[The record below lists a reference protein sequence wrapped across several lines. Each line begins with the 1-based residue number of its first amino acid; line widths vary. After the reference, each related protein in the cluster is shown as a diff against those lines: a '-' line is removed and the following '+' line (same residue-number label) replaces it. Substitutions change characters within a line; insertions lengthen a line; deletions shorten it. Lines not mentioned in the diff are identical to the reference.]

1 MSVTATGGNKQ
12 ATSSMRLLLS
22 LLLTLQLPLSTMAQ
36 SDQSFRVQRPSQFNG
51 AVPSTPPM
59 VSGSDSG
66 AAAGNVPSDDP
77 GPESGNNSSN
87 NSGNN
92 SGKNSGNNSDNSA
105 SSSSPSDVAK
115 NADKKARKA
124 SKKAAKDAAK
134 NASQDRLV
142 DPSADPNNSTDSA
155 YVPPSQRPGPRVNA
169 PLTGGVQTYG
179 GGPNFSAQTGS
190 FQAGAGTFQAGAGT
204 FQAGAGMQSGFAAT
218 GQGNS
223 KILQGGVRRLDTGTS
238 DNGSVP
244 LQGQTGT
251 VDRNNPPPLNGHA
264 PTNVMT
270 GGLTML
276 EIKRLND
283 HDIVLLIDKSG
294 SMGTPDCPM
303 PKSGNAIAK
312 SVFSFVLTGAIA
324 MGCTRWAWCGIETA
338 NLGRITAAGS
348 PAGLSVVLFA
358 SFFKVFPHVPWN
370 NIPEIFRENGPSGGT
385 NLAAPLDAVFKDY
398 FRRRNMGQTKPLAIG
413 IITDGCPEDKKLI
426 VDEIIEA
433 TRATRYPKEITI
445 TFFLIGS
452 HDEAGERFVWDLD
465 HNLPSWGARYD
476 VVNAVPFMRLTQV
489 GLPKGLADALE

>member
-1 MSVTATGGNKQ
+1 VK
-12 ATSSMRLLLS
+12 LLLS
-22 LLLTLQLPLSTMAQ
+22 LLLAIQIPLASMAQ
-36 SDQSFRVQRPSQFNG
+36 SDQSSRLQRPNQSAG
-51 AVPSTPPM
+51 VVPSTPPM
-59 VSGSDSG
+59 VSGGEAG
-66 AAAGNVPSDDP
+66 AATNKAASDDQ
-77 GPESGNNSSN
+77 SQDSSN
-87 NSGNN
+87 NAGNN
-92 SGKNSGNNSDNSA
+92 AAANTGADTGADSGT
-105 SSSSPSDVAK
+105 

-124 SKKAAKDAAK
+124 SKKAAKKAGK
-134 NASQDRLV
+134 NAGQDPTQ
-142 DPSADPNNSTDSA
+142 DPSTDPNNSTDA
-155 YVPPSQRPGPRVNA
+155 AHVPSSQMSGSRVNA
-169 PLTGGVQTYG
+169 PLTGGVQSYG
-179 GGPNFSAQTGS
+179 GGPNFAAQTGS
-190 FQAGAGTFQAGAGT
+190 FQTGAGTFQAGAGTFQAGAGT
-204 FQAGAGMQSGFAAT
+204 FQAGAGMQSGAAA
-218 GQGNS
+218 N
-223 KILQGGVRRLDTGTS
+223 KVLQGGVRRLGTGTS
-238 DNGSVP
+238 DDGSVP

-251 VDRNNPPPLNGHA
+251 VDRNAPPPLNGHV

-324 MGCTRWAWCGIETA
+324 MGCTRWAWCGSETA
-338 NLGRITAAGS
+338 NLGRVTAAGS
-348 PAGLSVVLFA
+348 PGGLSVVLFA
-358 SFFKVFPHVPWN
+358 SFFKIFPHVPWN

-385 NLAAPLDAVFKDY
+385 NLAAPLNAVFRDY
-398 FRRRNMGQTKPLAIG
+398 FARRNLGQTKPLAIG

-426 VDEIIEA
+426 VDEIIAA

-465 HNLPSWGARYD
+465 HNLPSWGATYD
-476 VVNAVPFMRLTQV
+476 IVSAVPFTRLTQV

>member
-1 MSVTATGGNKQ
+1 
-12 ATSSMRLLLS
+12 
-22 LLLTLQLPLSTMAQ
+22 
-36 SDQSFRVQRPSQFNG
+36 
-51 AVPSTPPM
+51 M
-59 VSGSDSG
+59 VSGRENG
-66 AAAGNVPSDDP
+66 ADVGNHSADEQSQDFGNNAGN
-77 GPESGNNSSN
+77 GG
-87 NSGNN
+87 G
-92 SGKNSGNNSDNSA
+92 NSA
-105 SSSSPSDVAK
+105 TTDTGANTGTDTGTDTTK

-124 SKKAAKDAAK
+124 SKKAAKNAAK
-134 NASQDRLV
+134 NTSQD
-142 DPSADPNNSTDSA
+142 PNTNPNNSSDSA
-155 YVPPSQRPGPRVNA
+155 SVPPVQMPGARMNA

-179 GGPNFSAQTGS
+179 AGPNFTAQTGS

-204 FQAGAGMQSGFAAT
+204 FQAGAGMQAGFAST

-223 KILQGGVRRLDTGTS
+223 KVLQGGVRRLDTGTS

-251 VDRNNPPPLNGHA
+251 VDRNAPPPLNGHA
-264 PTNVMT
+264 PTNVLT

-303 PKSGNAIAK
+303 PKTGNAIAK

-338 NLGRITAAGS
+338 NLGRVIAAGN
-348 PAGLSVVLFA
+348 PGGISVVLFA
-358 SFFKVFPHVPWN
+358 SFFKIFPHVPWN

-385 NLAAPLDAVFKDY
+385 NLAAPLNAVFRDY
-398 FRRRNMGQTKPLAIG
+398 FDRRNVGQTKPLAIG

-426 VDEIIEA
+426 VDEIIAA

-452 HDEAGERFVWDLD
+452 HDAAGERFVWDLD
-465 HNLPSWGARYD
+465 HDLPSWGATYD
-476 VVNAVPFMRLTQV
+476 VVSAVPFVRLTQV
-489 GLPKGLADALE
+489 GLAKGLADALE